1 MTIKMKLMFT
11 SLNQVLVLL
20 YLLILNSLLLIIRYL
35 LTIKIKWK
43 YKILGLEYKIEL
55 FDLFYIYKLLKH

>member
-1 MTIKMKLMFT
+1 MKLMFT